1 MREDW
6 GPDIY
11 ISKII
16 LSIQTIFDKPN
27 PDEFLNEN
35 AAKLFKKNKSE
46 YEKTVRKYTSEFANF
61 ETIQNELK
69 KLNFKMEL
77 GN

>member
-1 MREDW
+1 MREEW
-6 GPDIY
+6 GPDIL
-11 ISKII
+11 IAKLI
-16 LSIQTIFDKPN
+16 LSIQTTFDIPN
-27 PDEFLNEN
+27 PEEFLNEN
-35 AAKLFKKNKSE
+35 AAKLFKENKSE